1 MKRVMDK
8 CYKKFGE
15 DREKCLQSEACVW
28 HEEKV
33 FSGSSAHAASL
44 NSPTLLEEEQQRRRL
59 EEESRPEATN
69 NRVSSCPDGLLP
81 DTFNQPAHGRGL
93 CSPKHGNFAYLGLAG
108 GGQRAKAFAQGILR
122 GMWLRGMHSD
132 KYSMDRAAWPDNI
145 GGNSGGTWG
154 MMEVY
159 THGPK
164 VVFGSEDSKTQEF
177 WGRYVNPKKFGAVFN
192 CMKEKHEDICFDPL
206 HACNCGTSVPASFWD
221 LTTPTMKYNYRA
233 KWYSWVREHNHKP
246 TTDNSEQCSPVG
258 PRDDDEDEANRIR
271 SYPILVASGE
281 TTYNEDIQ
289 SGHQVVY
296 AQEKVAYRR
305 HDFWAANAGKDK
317 ARFSGG
323 VFDGT
328 KFSNP
333 VATNDGSSVFTLG
346 RTTIEYFEENGQVPW
361 CSASARS
368 SSATAQV
375 AGSLG
380 VELPDLRYQQQI
392 TAKPMTAKREDE
404 TLVRKEQEF
413 TLYTMD
419 GGMIDNPALMPAFSM
434 RAQRIVHASH
444 SDLTLTDKGK
454 PRDNSAHWNIAPYI
468 KKCREIWLN
477 EEKFTQLEKGENRK
491 YGDGRNSYEQDIMN
505 EQLQPLLKGKITR
518 DNYQMFD
525 IDSDSGT
532 KLSNTQNNGVFRPR
546 YHCAAVS
553 EYDRQNKDKHS
564 KPLIFTMAL
573 TVQPTARA
581 IEFFGLGH
589 PFQEY
594 DVIYTG
600 HIGAPVLEWE
610 DLVSSGDA
618 AVDVTTWENCGQ
630 YGGAPNGDVLAE
642 RLKANR
648 NRGEGEETLNFF
660 PHTTTQLRISPAC
673 TQALMN
679 MATYSVLSSQAHY
692 DYSLDIDEFAERV
705 RSDDKTVKFADWK
718 YAEVIDCR
726 KSTTNTFTG
735 FKDCLEGIK
744 PLSRKAADAAG
755 MEPGEAAGGSVLTV
769 DKLVY
774 NDELGFDGGGDAP
787 DCAGPSTWTRLWH
800 VWDKW
805 GWTVVYTVGL
815 SLLACCCCCACGF
828 RCITHRLTLRL
839 CPFCIGPA
847 EAAKAKKERAIEYI
861 EYIAVI
867 CRSLGSRSRS
877 WMRRQYTTKV
887 TAMSPGPNVPE
898 PEPDAP
904 TGSDVALTA

>member
-1 MKRVMDK
+1 
-8 CYKKFGE
+8 
-15 DREKCLQSEACVW
+15 
-28 HEEKV
+28 
-33 FSGSSAHAASL
+33 
-44 NSPTLLEEEQQRRRL
+44 
-59 EEESRPEATN
+59 
-69 NRVSSCPDGLLP
+69 
-81 DTFNQPAHGRGL
+81 
-93 CSPKHGNFAYLGLAG
+93 
-108 GGQRAKAFAQGILR
+108 
-122 GMWLRGMHSD
+122 
-132 KYSMDRAAWPDNI
+132 
-145 GGNSGGTWG
+145 
-154 MMEVY
+154 
-159 THGPK
+159 
-164 VVFGSEDSKTQEF
+164 
-177 WGRYVNPKKFGAVFN
+177 
-192 CMKEKHEDICFDPL
+192 MKEKHEDICFDPL
-206 HACNCGTSVPASFWD
+206 HACNCGTNVPSSAWEV
-221 LTTPTMKYNYRA
+221 TPTLKYNYRA
-233 KWYSWVREHNHKP
+233 KWYGWVREHNHKP

-258 PRDDDEDEANRIR
+258 PRDDDVEDDFANRIR

-289 SGHQVVY
+289 SGHQVAY
-296 AQEKVAYRR
+296 SQEKVAYRR

-323 VFDGT
+323 VFNGT

-333 VATNDGSSVFTLG
+333 VATNDGASLFTLG
-346 RTTIEYFEENGQVPW
+346 RTEIEYFEENGQVPW

-392 TAKPMTAKREDE
+392 TAKPMTGKREDE

-419 GGMIDNPALMPAFSM
+419 GGMVDNPALMPAFSM

-454 PRDNSAHWNIAPYI
+454 PRDKSADWNIAPYI
-468 KKCREIWLN
+468 EKCKEIWLN
-477 EEKFTQLEKGENRK
+477 EEKFPQLEKGENRK

-505 EQLQPLLKGKITR
+505 EQLQPLLKGTITR

-553 EYDRQNKDKHS
+553 EYDRQNKDRHS

-581 IEFFGLGH
+581 IEFYGLGH

-610 DLVSSGDA
+610 DLVSSGDE
-618 AVDVTTWENCGQ
+618 AVDVTTYENCGQ
-630 YGGAPNGDVLAE
+630 YGGAPNGDVLAS
-642 RLKANR
+642 RLNAQR

-673 TQALMN
+673 TQAVMN

-726 KSTTNTFTG
+726 KSTTKTFTG

-755 MEPGEAAGGSVLTV
+755 MPLEPEEAAGGSVLTV

-774 NDELGFDGGGDAP
+774 NDELGFEGGGDAP

-815 SLLACCCCCACGF
+815 ILLALSCATACCF
-828 RCITHRLTLRL
+828 RCISHPLTLRF
-839 CPFCIGPA
+839 CPFCEGPA
-847 EAAKAKKERAIEYI
+847 RCAQKAKNKAIEKMPRCRVPKPI
-861 EYIAVI
+861 VNAVA
-867 CRSLGSRSRS
+867 SLRARLPSR
-877 WMRRQYTTKV
+877 QHTNQV
-887 TAMSPGPNVPE
+887 TPV
-898 PEPDAP
+898 
-904 TGSDVALTA
+904 